1 MSYINPFRILTPQSK
16 KAFTSDTSKNR
27 SIFGFGNFEAVQ
39 SLIASNNYN
48 KCDISFVLV
57 EEPFVPS
64 SFFCVVVQVFHTL
77 FVDFY

>member
-1 MSYINPFRILTPQSK
+1 MSYINPFRIVTPQSK

-48 KCDISFVLV
+48 KCDISF
-57 EEPFVPS
+57 PI
-64 SFFCVVVQVFHTL
+64 
-77 FVDFY
+77 FYNNYN